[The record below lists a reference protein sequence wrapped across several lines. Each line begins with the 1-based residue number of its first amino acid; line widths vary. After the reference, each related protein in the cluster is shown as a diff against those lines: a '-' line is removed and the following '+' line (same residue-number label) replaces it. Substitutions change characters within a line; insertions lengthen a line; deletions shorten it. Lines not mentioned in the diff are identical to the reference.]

1 MANLCSNYV
10 EIYGDASD
18 LDKIKDEYLKSD
30 AIGYEYQEFRYGND
44 TNHLILSFGTKWSPP
59 LGWLLYLSSQ
69 YDVIVNCESEE
80 GGADFWGKYSFRGG
94 KNIYKFELPYLQGKY
109 FISSWSD
116 FIEEVVMGMLDDP
129 EPFDEFM
136 AKFKFCSEYERNELE
151 ELFFEHSN
159 EN

>member
-1 MANLCSNYV
+1 MANLCSNFV
-10 EIYGDASD
+10 DIYGDASD
-18 LDKIKDEYLKSD
+18 LNKIKDEYLKED
-30 AIGYEYQEFRYGND
+30 TIGYEYQEFRYDND
-44 TNHLILSFGTKWSPP
+44 TNHLTLSFGTKWTPP
-59 LGWLLYLSSQ
+59 LGWMLYLSSQ
-69 YDVIVNCESEE
+69 YDVLINCESEE
-80 GGADFWGKYSFRGG
+80 GGCDFWGKYAFRGG

-116 FIEEVVMGMLDDP
+116 FVEEEVMGMLDDP

-136 AKFKFCSEYERNELE
+136 AKFKFCDENERNELE